1 MFELRITDLNSAPAI
16 ALGWATKTISLVDTS
31 GIANPSFGPGHQVF
45 KMDDLESEREECH
58 RPGHQHAPRMK
69 DILNILQCTEN
80 FTDEDKVLVH
90 CHAGIARSTAVAMLI
105 LIQHG
110 ATIEEALDTV
120 LDVRPFAWPNKL
132 IIRLGDTALSL
143 NGTLI
148 GMMAE
153 WYEANAGKV
162 LWD

>member
-1 MFELRITDLNSAPAI
+1 MFELRITDLNSAPTI
-16 ALGWATKTISLVDTS
+16 ALGWATKTISIVDTS
-31 GIANPSFGPGHQVF
+31 GVANPSFGPGHQVF

-58 RPGHQHAPRMK
+58 RPGMQHAPRMK

-110 ATIEEALDTV
+110 ATIQDALDTV
-120 LDVRPFAWPNKL
+120 LDVRSVAWPNKL
-132 IIRLGDTALSL
+132 IIRLGDTALGL
-143 NGTLI
+143 NGELI
-148 GMMAE
+148 AFMTE
-153 WYEANAGKV
+153 WWEANANNLV
-162 LWD
+162 WE